1 MAPQSDIRRVKGWW
15 VGCSR
20 LHFMNIECECEDS
33 DAQQVSCKTSRNR
46 SRFYA
51 KNISERFLQP
61 RWENKMPQRE
71 LTSNLGFFV
80 QLILTKTADLSQ
92 WTQLSIWLQFLQ
104 VQGFCLI
111 FNKLNLAIKGDFY
124 LQNWFTRSGYGFTSE
139 NSYAPVESLICLSEH
154 SIIVL
159 QSRTQGG
166 NLFSSKQHR
175 QTEVCRARAVAVL

>member
-1 MAPQSDIRRVKGWW
+1 M
-15 VGCSR
+15 
-20 LHFMNIECECEDS
+20 L
-33 DAQQVSCKTSRNR
+33 
-46 SRFYA
+46 
-51 KNISERFLQP
+51 KNISERFLLP
-61 RWENKMPQRE
+61 RWENKMPQTE

-80 QLILTKTADLSQ
+80 QLFLTKTVDRNLSQ

-104 VQGFCLI
+104 AQGFCLI

-139 NSYAPVESLICLSEH
+139 NSYAPMESLICLSEH

-175 QTEVCRARAVAVL
+175 ETEVCRARAVAVL